1 MKSLMYLRW
10 FPSKTREICLDYDEN
25 KGEYRLA
32 ILAMQGIEIETII
45 EQKIVTIDTA
55 ADEVYALIT
64 QLRDD

>member
-1 MKSLMYLRW
+1 M
-10 FPSKTREICLDYDEN
+10 DYDEN